1 MKALFRGRGKVL
13 VSKAR
18 EVKIDMD
25 LTDSESGET
34 RPESSAPQFLGE
46 GTCPELTAGIG
57 ELTRRLLE
65 LGRLVETAIARSIT
79 ALFRR
84 DHHLAETVIKEDAA
98 IDAFEVQIE
107 QQCVDLLEKYHPV
120 GSELRFLIAVLKI
133 NDTLERM
140 GDLAENIA
148 DTVVAVSKS
157 EDFVRIGDFQEMAD
171 RTKKMLT
178 NCLRCFVDGDVK
190 LAYQVIDDDAGV
202 DALQDNILKRIQ
214 RELDGP
220 GMAARILLH
229 MEYVARQLERI
240 SDLTTNVAEDVIY
253 MIDGKIVRHP
263 SRFKNP
269 TGTFAVGSAV
279 YRRMS

>member
-1 MKALFRGRGKVL
+1 
-13 VSKAR
+13 
-18 EVKIDMD
+18 
-25 LTDSESGET
+25 
-34 RPESSAPQFLGE
+34 
-46 GTCPELTAGIG
+46 
-57 ELTRRLLE
+57 
-65 LGRLVETAIARSIT
+65 
-79 ALFRR
+79 
-84 DHHLAETVIKEDAA
+84 LAETVIKEDAA

-120 GSELRFLIAVLKI
+120 GSELRFLISALKI

-157 EDFVRIGDFQEMAD
+157 EDFVRIGDFHEMAD

-220 GMAARILLH
+220 GMSARILLH